1 MSPRR
6 ALLIF
11 LLLLPMRARAAAWGE
26 TYTLPNGLRVVLNPD
41 KRFPTVTVFVRY
53 HVGARQEPAGKS
65 GMAHLLEHLTFKVP
79 RPMSQGGTYASQFTV
94 SSRNGS
100 TWYENT
106 DYYTTAPSGDLEYA
120 LWTERWR
127 MGINL
132 NRVVESDRRQELD
145 VVKNERRQRLE
156 IQPYSA
162 GRHRLWSELFPAEH
176 PFHEEV
182 IGSMEEMNAIT
193 LDEALDFYRQHYNP
207 ANATLA
213 VVGDFDPQEARAII
227 DTYYTPLPGT
237 PAPAPRA
244 AAPRSIEK
252 EIVLRHDELYGRNV
266 RLHLAWHTPAKYS
279 AQHAAGEVTARM
291 LGGTDASRLVMGMP
305 DAVMVTAFQESLL
318 AGSVFHLIVEPRAG
332 VKVETL
338 LKRVDFVLDL
348 LRAHPP
354 SDKQVDVAVRRILRE
369 RFLTMEDSLAKAR
382 LLVDVIT
389 GVKAAGDGGAPA
401 PVDPVAYERQRFSA
415 VTPTE
420 VQSFAANYLV
430 PEHRVTLIY
439 TPVGGSR

>member
-6 ALLIF
+6 ALLAL
-11 LLLLPMRARAAAWGE
+11 LLLLPARAHAAAWGE
-26 TYTLPNGLRVVLNPD
+26 TYTLPNGLRVVLDPD

-53 HVGARQEPAGKS
+53 HVGARQEPAGRS

-79 RPMSQGGTYASQFTV
+79 RPPSQGGTFASQFTL
-94 SSRNGS
+94 SSRNGTTS
-100 TWYENT
+100 YENT

-120 LWTERWR
+120 LWAERWR

-132 NRVVESDRRQELD
+132 DRVVESDRRQELD
-145 VVKNERRQRLE
+145 VVKNERRERLE

-162 GRHRLWSELFPAEH
+162 GAHKLWSELFPAEH

-182 IGSMEEMNAIT
+182 IGSMEEMNTIT
-193 LDEALDFYRQHYNP
+193 LAEALDFYRAHYNP

-227 DTYYTPLPGT
+227 QNYYAPMVGT
-237 PAPAPRA
+237 PAPAPRPIT
-244 AAPRSIEK
+244 PRAIGK
-252 EIVLRHDELYGRNV
+252 EIVLRHDELYGRNA

-279 AQHAAGEVTARM
+279 AEHAAGEVTARM

-305 DAVMVTAFQESLL
+305 DAVLVAAYQESLL
-318 AGSVFHLIVEPRAG
+318 AGSVFHVIVEPRPG
-332 VKVETL
+332 VKAETL

-348 LRAHPP
+348 LRTHPP
-354 SDKQVDVAVRRILRE
+354 SDKQVDVAVRRILRD

-382 LLVDVIT
+382 LIVDVLS
-389 GVKAAGDGGAPA
+389 GVSNPD
-401 PVDPVAYERQRFSA
+401 DPVAYERQRFTA
-415 VTPTE
+415 VTPE
-420 VQSFAANYLV
+420 DVQKFAATYLA
-430 PEHRVTLIY
+430 PEHRVVLIQ
-439 TPVGGSR
+439 TPAGGTR